1 MINSCANDW
10 EIENARKTDLQ
21 YFRTFMKI
29 RPTSVSTRSSARGP
43 NEPTAFLSDLPTV
56 ISWRLGVSF
65 CSKGRITCTSSIA
78 NDLESDLRNQFDQTL
93 KNEWTLS
100 LNHSFS
106 PITPHPCGL
115 SSSIK
120 NQGLVSSFIFKLWG
134 FLQPIGSAISKE
146 KSPSACRTEILLI

>member
-1 MINSCANDW
+1 MINSCPNAW
-10 EIENARKTDLQ
+10 EIENDGKRIFNI
-21 YFRTFMKI
+21 FRTFMKI

-43 NEPTAFLSDLPTV
+43 NEPTAFLSDLPTA
-56 ISWRLGVSF
+56 ISWRLGVSLY
-65 CSKGRITCTSSIA
+65 SKGRINCTSSIV

-120 NQGLVSSFIFKLWG
+120 NQG
-134 FLQPIGSAISKE
+134 FLE
-146 KSPSACRTEILLI
+146 LIVTPPPNLECDTRNTLEGEGQ